1 MVWISGEADD
11 AAYVGF
17 RSREAIAFQRARA
30 RLSPATM
37 PSRTRK
43 AYDRR
48 LADGRLTPDPSQIAV
63 VEALSQL
70 EKALARKSPL
80 GGLFGP
86 RAVRGVYLW
95 GPPGRGK
102 SLLMDLFYACT
113 PEPRKKR
120 AHFHAFLARVHDLM
134 RQWREGD
141 SRTRKAVFGQ
151 SRPKGGLPFGQSGG
165 GDDPI
170 RRVAELIASEARLL
184 CFDEL
189 QVTDIADALILG
201 RLFEALFEQD
211 VVLAVTSNR
220 APDQLYLNGIN
231 RELFTPFIDLIEEK
245 CVVVN
250 VAGARDWRLDRLL
263 GDRVWFAP
271 ADAEA
276 RAGFETL
283 WSDLKGE
290 QAECPARLT
299 VLGREVV
306 IDRTD
311 GGLAR
316 ATFARLCGTALGPQ
330 DYLAIAGRF
339 HTLFV
344 EDVPVL
350 GPANHQEARRFV
362 TLIDALYEAGTR
374 LVTLAEAAPEAL
386 YAAGEGAFE
395 FQRTISR
402 LNEMSGA
409 EWLARERSS

>member
-1 MVWISGEADD
+1 
-11 AAYVGF
+11 
-17 RSREAIAFQRARA
+17 
-30 RLSPATM
+30 M
-37 PSRTRK
+37 PSRIRT
-43 AYDRR
+43 AYDHR
-48 LADGRLTPDPSQIAV
+48 LADGRLTPDPSQVPV
-63 VEALSQL
+63 VDALSRL
-70 EKALARKSPL
+70 EKALAKKRPL
-80 GGLFGP
+80 GRLFGP
-86 RAVRGVYLW
+86 REVRGVYLW

-120 AHFHAFLARVHDLM
+120 THFHAFLARVHDLM

-141 SRTRKAVFGQ
+141 AKARKAVFGQ
-151 SRPKGGLPFGQSGG
+151 SK

-170 RRVAELIASEARLL
+170 KPVAELIASEARLL

-231 RELFTPFIDLIEEK
+231 RELFVPFIALIQEK
-245 CVVVN
+245 CVVVG
-250 VAGARDWRLDRLL
+250 VSGARDWRLDRLL

-271 ADAEA
+271 ADADA
-276 RAGFETL
+276 RAAFEAL

-290 QAECPARLT
+290 QEECPARLT

-306 IDRTD
+306 IERTD

-316 ATFARLCGTALGPQ
+316 ATFAQLCGAALGPQ
-330 DYLAIAGRF
+330 DYLAIAERF

-350 GPANHQEARRFV
+350 DPARQQEARRFV

-374 LVTLAEAAPEAL
+374 LVTLADAAPEAL
-386 YAAGEGAFE
+386 YPKGVGAFE
-395 FQRTISR
+395 FERTVSR
-402 LNEMSGA
+402 LHEMAGA
-409 EWLARERSS
+409 DWLARERSA

>member
-1 MVWISGEADD
+1 
-11 AAYVGF
+11 
-17 RSREAIAFQRARA
+17 
-30 RLSPATM
+30 M
-37 PSRTRK
+37 PSRLRK

-63 VEALSQL
+63 VEALSRL
-70 EKALARKSPL
+70 ERDLRKKAPL
-80 GGLFGP
+80 GGLFG
-86 RAVRGVYLW
+86 ASEVRGVYLW

-102 SLLMDLFYACT
+102 SLLMDLFFACV

-141 SRTRKAVFGQ
+141 AKARKAVFGQ
-151 SRPKGGLPFGQSGG
+151 SK

-170 RRVAELIASEARLL
+170 RPVAELIASEARLL

-201 RLFEALFEQD
+201 RLFEALFEQN

-220 APDQLYLNGIN
+220 APDQLYLNGVN
-231 RELFTPFIDLIEEK
+231 RDLFVPFIGMIETK
-245 CVVVN
+245 CVVVT
-250 VAGARDWRLDRLL
+250 VAGARDWRLDRLM

-271 ADAEA
+271 DDAGM
-276 RAGFETL
+276 RAGFEAL

-306 IDRTD
+306 IERTD

-316 ATFARLCGTALGPQ
+316 ATFEQLCGTALGPQ
-330 DYLAIAGRF
+330 DYLAIAARF
-339 HTLFV
+339 HTLFL
-344 EDVPVL
+344 ETVPVM
-350 GPANHQEARRFV
+350 GPANQQAARRFV
-362 TLIDALYEAGTR
+362 TLVDALYEAGTR
-374 LVTLAEAAPEAL
+374 LVVLAGAAPEAL
-386 YAAGEGAFE
+386 YPTGVGAFE
-395 FQRTISR
+395 FQRTVSR
-402 LNEMSGA
+402 LNEMAGA
-409 EWLARERSS
+409 EWLARERAA

>member
-1 MVWISGEADD
+1 
-11 AAYVGF
+11 
-17 RSREAIAFQRARA
+17 
-30 RLSPATM
+30 M
-37 PSRTRK
+37 PSRIRT

-48 LADGRLTPDPSQIAV
+48 LADGRLTPDPSQVPV
-63 VEALSQL
+63 VEALSRL
-70 EKALARKSPL
+70 EKDLRKKAPL
-80 GGLFGP
+80 GGLFGQS
-86 RAVRGVYLW
+86 AVRGVYLW

-102 SLLMDLFYACT
+102 SILMDLFYACT

-141 SRTRKAVFGQ
+141 AKTRKAVFGQ
-151 SRPKGGLPFGQSGG
+151 SK

-170 RRVAELIASEARLL
+170 KPVAELIASEARLL

-201 RLFEALFEQD
+201 RLFEALFEQG

-231 RELFTPFIDLIEEK
+231 RELFVPFIALIEAK
-245 CVVVN
+245 CVVVS
-250 VAGARDWRLDRLL
+250 VAGARDWRLDRLM

-271 ADAEA
+271 ADAPC
-276 RAGFETL
+276 RAAFETL

-290 QAECPARLT
+290 QDECPAHLK
-299 VLGREVV
+299 VLGRDVV
-306 IDRTD
+306 IERTD

-316 ATFARLCGTALGPQ
+316 ATFGQLCGAALGPQ
-330 DYLAIAGRF
+330 DYLAVAERF
-339 HTLFV
+339 HTLFL

-350 GPANHQEARRFV
+350 GPANHQAARRFV

-374 LVTLAEAAPEAL
+374 LVVLAEAAPEAL
-386 YAAGEGAFE
+386 YREGVGAFE
-395 FQRTISR
+395 FQRTASR
-402 LNEMSGA
+402 LNEMAGA
-409 EWLARERSS
+409 DWLARERAA